1 MIGYYS
7 LPFSAFFLD
16 NIKILM
22 NLYTLKR
29 PAKKTNNIIYNCPHS
44 GENFPD
50 GFFKNTDLDINTLLL
65 SSDSFVDELFSEAS
79 ENGSV
84 IMSNNYSRSFIDTN
98 REAFELD
105 PSMFSGEITKNLNAN
120 SMKVKLGYGSIAK
133 YAFTQLPIYKDKIPF
148 QQALDRLEK
157 YYFPVH
163 QQLNAIQNEDIEN
176 FGYSLLVDCHS
187 MPSYEFL
194 GQNSNLPLQPDIVLG
209 DFHGRSC
216 NSKITEFLINHF
228 RRYDL
233 SVSTNSPFAGG
244 YNTQHYGNPDLGKHA
259 IQIEIKK
266 SLYMDEKER
275 CINQFFEPVKIIMS
289 LLCYHL
295 GNEIEKILGIE
306 PK

>member
-1 MIGYYS
+1 
-7 LPFSAFFLD
+7 
-16 NIKILM
+16 M

-44 GENFPD
+44 GEEFPD
-50 GFFKNTDLDINTLLL
+50 GFFKNTNLDKNTLLL
-65 SSDSFVDELFSEAS
+65 SSDSFVNELFSEAP

-84 IMSNNYSRSFIDTN
+84 IMSNNYSRSFMDTN

-105 PSMFSGEITKNLNAN
+105 PTMLSGEITEALNAN
-120 SMKVKLGYGSIAK
+120 SVKVQLGFGSIAK
-133 YAFTQLPIYKDKIPF
+133 YAFTQIPIYKDKIPF
-148 QQALDRLEK
+148 EQVLDRLEK

-163 QQLNAIQNEDIEN
+163 EQLKTIQNENIETY
-176 FGYSLLVDCHS
+176 GYSLLVDCHS

-194 GQNSNLPLQPDIVLG
+194 GQKSHLPRQPDIVLG
-209 DFHGRSC
+209 DFHGKSC
-216 NSKITEFLINHF
+216 YSKITEFLINHF
-228 RRYDL
+228 QRYDL
-233 SVSTNSPFAGG
+233 TVSTNSPFAGG

-275 CINQFFEPVKIIMS
+275 RINQFFEPIKIVMS
-289 LLCYHL
+289 SLCYHL
-295 GNEIEKILGIE
+295 DSEIDKILGTR